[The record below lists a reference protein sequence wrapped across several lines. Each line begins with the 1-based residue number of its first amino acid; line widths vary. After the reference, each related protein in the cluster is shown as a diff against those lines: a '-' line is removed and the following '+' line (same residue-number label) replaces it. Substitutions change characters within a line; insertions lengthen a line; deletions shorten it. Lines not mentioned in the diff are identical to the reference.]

1 MVPKFRAYIKDLDEF
16 EYNDV
21 PHKGHFVYGNLIKGK
36 LNDDVD
42 AIVGDLIEIN
52 DEYVNAEWWCSI
64 EKGSAE
70 QITGLKDTDDNEIYA
85 GDILHFGSM
94 WCVGDEYDPR
104 EEEHIGLVEYR
115 PDYASYVVN
124 CNGKIYPLEQVISF
138 DRYSVQGNVHTNPE
152 LLEAQHE

>member
-16 EYNDV
+16 DYNDV

-36 LNDDVD
+36 PNDDVD

-70 QITGLKDTDDNEIYA
+70 QYTGIKDINGKEIYEGDLIITRPAYA
-85 GDILHFGSM
+85 GEESKRGVVQYGICRAEFSYE
-94 WCVGDEYDPR
+94 VRKGDHR
-104 EEEHIGLVEYR
+104 SIWSSNEYR
-115 PDYASYVVN
+115 TY
-124 CNGKIYPLEQVISF
+124 EVI
-138 DRYSVQGNVHTNPE
+138 GNVHESQE
-152 LLEAQHE
+152 LLEDE